1 VGVLV
6 AYTPR
11 ILAIRI
17 IFAVLICVGALA
29 AFWSLLEAPCPHC
42 AKSMGRT
49 GFWLAIGGMR
59 NAVSCCPNCR
69 LDVDAELPD
78 LAKG

>member
-1 VGVLV
+1 M
-6 AYTPR
+6 AYAPR

-17 IFAVLICVGALA
+17 IFAVLICVGVLA

-49 GFWLAIGGMR
+49 GFRLAIGAMR
-59 NAVSCCPNCR
+59 NTVSHCPNCQ

-78 LAKG
+78 PAKR